1 MNEMLLLKY
10 GEMALKGQN
19 KKTFEDIL
27 VKNTKRRL
35 KGLGKFE
42 YSRAQSTLYIKPLE
56 EVDIE
61 LATERLSKVFGVAK
75 ICKAVICK
83 KSYDKI
89 VSTAL
94 PYLEDAL
101 LTAKTFKVEARRSD
115 KSFPMKSPELQRELG
130 ADILSAYPYLSV
142 DVHNPEVTV
151 TVEIREEYAFVHA
164 YKINGAGGIPVGTS
178 GKAMLLL
185 SGGIDSPV
193 AGYMMAKRGVIID
206 AVHFEAPPYT
216 SERAKIKVEKLA
228 KLMSEYTGAINFHC
242 VEFTKIQ
249 EIIKEKCPE
258 ELFTII
264 MRRIMMEIA
273 ERLAKKEEANCL
285 VTGESIGQ
293 VASQTMYAMVCTD
306 AACSIPVF
314 RPLIGMDKTE
324 IVEISRKIG
333 TYETSIEPY
342 EDCCTVFTPKH
353 PKTRPQLKDVEAA
366 QAAYDFEPLIQEA
379 VNSTKAYIIKS
390 Y

>member
-61 LATERLSKVFGVAK
+61 LAIERLSKVFGVAK
-75 ICKAVICK
+75 ICKAVICEK
-83 KSYDKI
+83 IYDKI

-115 KSFPMKSPELQRELG
+115 KSFPMKSPELQKELG

-216 SERAKIKVEKLA
+216 SERAKLKVEKLA

-306 AACSIPVF
+306 AACNIPVF

-333 TYETSIEPY
+333 TFETSIEPY

>member
-75 ICKAVICK
+75 ICKAVICE

-130 ADILSAYPYLSV
+130 ADILSVYPYLSV

-216 SERAKIKVEKLA
+216 SERAKLKVEKLA

-249 EIIKEKCPE
+249 EIIKDKCPE

-306 AACSIPVF
+306 AACRIPVF

-333 TYETSIEPY
+333 TFETSIEPY

>member
-75 ICKAVICK
+75 ICKAVICE

-293 VASQTMYAMVCTD
+293 VASQTMYAMVYTD

-333 TYETSIEPY
+333 TFETSIEPY

>member
-75 ICKAVICK
+75 ICKAVICE

-216 SERAKIKVEKLA
+216 AERAKIKVEKLA

-333 TYETSIEPY
+333 TFETSIEPY

-366 QAAYDFEPLIQEA
+366 QVAYDFEPLIQEA

>member
-35 KGLGKFE
+35 KGLGKFD

-75 ICKAVICK
+75 ICKAVICEK
-83 KSYDKI
+83 TYDKI

-216 SERAKIKVEKLA
+216 SERAKLKVEKLA

-324 IVEISRKIG
+324 IVETSRKIG
-333 TYETSIEPY
+333 TFETSIEPY